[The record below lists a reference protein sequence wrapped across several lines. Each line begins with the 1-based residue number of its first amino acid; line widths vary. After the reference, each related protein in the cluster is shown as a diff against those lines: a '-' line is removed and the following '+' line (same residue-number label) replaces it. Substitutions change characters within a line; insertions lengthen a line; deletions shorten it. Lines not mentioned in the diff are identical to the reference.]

1 MTKEELGELIRMLQA
16 HSPLERLSYMEAVTV
31 FELVEQRGYR
41 ISPKPAA
48 QATQVAGSDRCLA
61 SYSAGS

>member
-31 FELVEQRGYR
+31 FELMEQRGYR
-41 ISPKPAA
+41 VSPKPAA
-48 QATQVAGSDRCLA
+48 QASQVAG
-61 SYSAGS
+61 Y